1 MTKNR
6 KDFFIKGLS
15 IIFWIIIWQ
24 IASKRINEN
33 MILASPLKVFNE
45 ILNSLFEKSF
55 WERVIFS
62 YFRIMTGFFYA
73 ISLGIVAASLSYKF
87 KIINILLNPLISII
101 KSVPTAAIII
111 LFLIWTKVENL
122 SVMIAFFM
130 TFPIIYVNI
139 LKGLK
144 EVDENLIEMAKV
156 FRITSIKK
164 IVYIYIS
171 QITPYF
177 ESGGINA
184 LGIAWKSGIA
194 AEVIGLPDNSIGEAL
209 YESKIYLNT
218 ESLFSWAIIII
229 ILSFLSEK
237 LFIYAVKFVKGKI
250 ERK

>member
-1 MTKNR
+1 
-6 KDFFIKGLS
+6 
-15 IIFWIIIWQ
+15 
-24 IASKRINEN
+24 
-33 MILASPLKVFNE
+33 
-45 ILNSLFEKSF
+45 
-55 WERVIFS
+55 
-62 YFRIMTGFFYA
+62 
-73 ISLGIVAASLSYKF
+73 
-87 KIINILLNPLISII
+87 
-101 KSVPTAAIII
+101 
-111 LFLIWTKVENL
+111 
-122 SVMIAFFM
+122 
-130 TFPIIYVNI
+130 
-139 LKGLK
+139 
-144 EVDENLIEMAKV
+144 MAKV